1 MEKTIIINIGNT
13 IIHIEES
20 AYELLK
26 AYLNEV
32 KQHFANHADDLEIVT
47 DIENRIAELL
57 FEQLEEQ
64 KNQVVDTA
72 NVNFVIAQMG
82 RVQDF
87 DTAEEGEEEPVV
99 NTAYQYQ
106 ITDKKLYRDMDERVI
121 AGVCAGIAHYLNF
134 EARWIRIAAILS
146 VFIGGS
152 GLLVYALLWIIM
164 PKAKS
169 RIEKMEM
176 KGEPANLQGFQK
188 NLDEEL
194 LAVKERLT
202 EVNKHAQPLITKFGN
217 FVGEF
222 FEWLGRFM
230 AGTGKVIFKIIAIFI
245 VVFGVLFLLALIIG
259 TAAFQGFWDAS
270 IYEFFPFSIINEGN
284 RGVILFSAFIV
295 CFIPILALVLF
306 SIRVAFS
313 KQAINKTLSFALLII
328 WLAGAATV
336 GYQAAKISSEFK
348 QHAELTETTELKTLP
363 TYIIDIDR
371 SKYFSKEDSVAYH
384 IDGNQRNKIVI
395 DDFEDGPFVSPNNVR
410 INIIK
415 SETGVTRL
423 VQKFESQG
431 KTFQS
436 ALQNAQN
443 ISYTYTAKESS
454 LIFNP
459 RFQLR
464 KGSIWRNQEVWIN
477 LEIPVGTK
485 VIIKEDSYRYINNY
499 GTWDCADKE
508 NDSNDYST
516 WVMTEDGL
524 RCVAQLKEEAVK
536 KQKLEQELSDL
547 KVLQKQKSVDSVYQ
561 DSVSNRIRE
570 VKQEL
575 GINIEENQDN
585 Q

>member
-64 KNQVVDTA
+64 KKQVVDAA
-72 NVNFVIAQMG
+72 NVDFVIGQMG

-87 DTAEEGEEEPVV
+87 DSVEEGEEEPIIQASFQ
-99 NTAYQYQ
+99 NQFTE
-106 ITDKKLYRDMDERVI
+106 KKLYRDMDERVI

-134 EARWIRIAAILS
+134 EARWIRIAAVLTA
-146 VFIGGS
+146 FIGGS
-152 GLLVYALLWIIM
+152 GILVYALLWIIM

-194 LAVKERLT
+194 QAVKERLT
-202 EVNKHAQPLITKFGN
+202 EVNKHAQPLITRFGN
-217 FVGEF
+217 FIGEF
-222 FEWLGRFM
+222 VEWLGRFI
-230 AGTGKVIFKIIAIFI
+230 AGTGKVIFKVIAVIIVI
-245 VVFGVLFLLALIIG
+245 FGVLFLLTLIIG
-259 TAAFQGFWDAS
+259 TAAFQGFWDSS
-270 IYEFFPFSIINEGN
+270 IYEYFPFSILNEGN
-284 RGVILFSAFIV
+284 RGVILLSAFVV
-295 CFIPILALVLF
+295 CFIPVLALVLF

-328 WLAGAATV
+328 WLAGVATV

-348 QHAELTETTELKTLP
+348 QHAELTQTTELKSLP

-371 SKYFSKEDSVAYH
+371 SKYFSREDSIAYH
-384 IDGNQRNKIVI
+384 IDGNKRNQIVVE
-395 DDFEDGPFVSPNNVR
+395 DFEDGPFVAPNNIR
-410 INIIK
+410 ININK
-415 SETGVTRL
+415 SEAGVTRL
-423 VQKFESQG
+423 IQKFESQG
-431 KTFQS
+431 KTFSS

-443 ISYTYTAKESS
+443 ISYNFVAKESS
-454 LIFNP
+454 LVFNP

-464 KGSIWRNQEVWIN
+464 KGSIWRNQEVRID
-477 LEIPVGTK
+477 LEVPVGTK
-485 VIIKEDSYRYINNY
+485 LVLKNDSYRYINNY
-499 GTWDCADKE
+499 GMWDCADTE
-508 NDSNDYST
+508 NDSNDYTT
-516 WVMTEDGL
+516 WIMTDDGL
-524 RCVAQLKEEAVK
+524 RCIAQLKAEDLK
-536 KQKLEQELSDL
+536 KKKLKQELLDLEFLKKNRPSDSL
-547 KVLQKQKSVDSVYQ
+547 YQ
-561 DSVSNRIRE
+561 DSVSYKIKE
-570 VKQEL
+570 VKEQL
-575 GINIEENQDN
+575 GINLDENQN
-585 Q
+585 N

>member
-64 KNQVVDTA
+64 KKQVVDTA

-87 DTAEEGEEEPVV
+87 DMAEEGEEEPVV

-245 VVFGVLFLLALIIG
+245 VIFGVLFLLALIIG

-516 WVMTEDGL
+516 WIMTEDGL

-547 KVLQKQKSVDSVYQ
+547 KVLQKQKPVDSVYQ

>member
-32 KQHFANHADDLEIVT
+32 KHYFANHADDLEIVT

-57 FEQLEEQ
+57 TEQLEEQ
-64 KNQVVDTA
+64 KKQVVDA
-72 NVNFVIAQMG
+72 GNVNSVIGLMG

-87 DTAEEGEEEPVV
+87 DNAEATTEEEPMVH
-99 NTAYQYQ
+99 ASFQAQ
-106 ITDKKLYRDMDERVI
+106 PTDKKLYRDMDERVV
-121 AGVCAGIAHYLNF
+121 AGVCAGIGHYLDF
-134 EARWIRIAAILS
+134 DVKWIRLAAVLT
-146 VFIGGS
+146 VFLGGT
-152 GLLVYALLWIIM
+152 GVLVYALLWIIM
-164 PKAKS
+164 PKATS

-194 LAVKERLT
+194 QAVRERLS
-202 EVNKHAQPLITKFGN
+202 EANKHAQPVFARLGN
-217 FVGEF
+217 FIGEF
-222 FEWLGRFM
+222 FEWLGRFIS
-230 AGTGKVIFKIIAIFI
+230 GTGKVIFKIIAIVI
-245 VVFGVLFLLALIIG
+245 VVFGVLFLLSLIVG
-259 TAAFQGFWDAS
+259 VAAFQGFWDAS
-270 IYEFFPFSIINEGN
+270 IYEYFPFSIVNEGN

-295 CFIPILALVLF
+295 CFIPVLALVLF

-348 QHAELTETTELKTLP
+348 QHAELTQTTELKTLP
-363 TYIIDIDR
+363 TYTIDIDK
-371 SKYFSKEDSVAYH
+371 SKYFSKEDSIAYH
-384 IDGNQRNKIVI
+384 IDANQRNQIVV
-395 DDFEDGPFVSPNNVR
+395 DDFEDGPFVSPNNIR
-410 INIIK
+410 ININK
-415 SETGVTRL
+415 SENGVTRI

-443 ISYTYTAKESS
+443 ISYNYNSKDAL

-464 KGSIWRNQEVWIN
+464 KGTIWRNQEVWIN
-477 LEIPVGTK
+477 LELPVGTK
-485 VIIKEDSYRYINNY
+485 LIIKHDAYRYINNY
-499 GTWDCADKE
+499 GTWDCDEKE
-508 NDSNDYST
+508 NDSDNYST
-516 WVMTEDGL
+516 WIMTEDGL
-524 RCVAQLKEEAVK
+524 RCIAQLKEEALHK
-536 KQKLEQELSDL
+536 KKLKKELLDL
-547 KVLQKQKSVDSVYQ
+547 ESLRKTKPVDSLYQ
-561 DSVSNRIRE
+561 DSISNRVKE
-570 VKQEL
+570 VKEEL
-575 GINIEENQDN
+575 GINVEDN
-585 Q
+585 TGN

>member
-87 DTAEEGEEEPVV
+87 DMAEEGEEEPVV

-245 VVFGVLFLLALIIG
+245 VIFGVLFLLALIIG

-547 KVLQKQKSVDSVYQ
+547 KVLQKQKPVDSVYQ

>member
-32 KQHFANHADDLEIVT
+32 KQYFANHADDLEIVT

-57 FEQLEEQ
+57 TEQLEEQ
-64 KNQVVDTA
+64 KKQVVDSA
-72 NVNFVIAQMG
+72 NVKSVIAQMG
-82 RVQDF
+82 KVQDF

-99 NTAYQYQ
+99 NNTYQHQYVE
-106 ITDKKLYRDMDERVI
+106 KKLYRDMDDRVV
-121 AGVCAGIAHYLNF
+121 AGVCAGIAHYVN
-134 EARWIRIAAILS
+134 ADPKWIRLATFLISFL
-146 VFIGGS
+146 GGF

-169 RIEKMEM
+169 RVERMEM

-194 LAVKERLT
+194 QAVKERLG
-202 EVNKHAQPLITKFGN
+202 EVNKHAQPILGRLGIFI
-217 FVGEF
+217 GEF
-222 FEWLGRFM
+222 FEWLGRFIS
-230 AGTGKVIFKIIAIFI
+230 GTGKVIFKVIAGFI

-259 TAAFQGFWDAS
+259 VAAFQGFWDAS
-270 IYEFFPFSIINEGN
+270 IYEYFPFSIVNEGN
-284 RGVILFSAFIV
+284 RGIILFGAFIV
-295 CFIPILALVLF
+295 CFVPILALVLF
-306 SIRVAFS
+306 SIRVAFN

-328 WLAGAATV
+328 WLAGVAVT

-348 QHAELTETTELKTLP
+348 QHAELTQTTDLKSYPVYT
-363 TYIIDIDR
+363 INIDK

-384 IDGNQRNKIVI
+384 IDANNRHQIVV
-395 DDFEDGPFVSPNNVR
+395 DDFEDGPFVSPNHIR
-410 INIIK
+410 IDINK

-423 VQKFESQG
+423 TQKYESQG

-443 ISYTYTAKESS
+443 ISYSYEVKNSE
-454 LIFNP
+454 LIFSP

-464 KGSIWRNQEVWIN
+464 KGTIWRNQEVRLN

-485 VIIKEDSYRYINNY
+485 LILKEDAYRYVNNY
-499 GTWDCADKE
+499 WTWDCRNTE
-508 NDSNDYST
+508 NDHNDYSV

-524 RCVAQLKEEAVK
+524 KCVAQLKEEAIK
-536 KQKLEQELSDL
+536 KEE
-547 KVLQKQKSVDSVYQ
+547 LQKELLDLELLQKDKTDDVIYQ

-570 VKQEL
+570 VKGEL
-575 GINIEENQDN
+575 GIKLE
-585 Q
+585 